1 MKKVI
6 LAIILAFTA
15 AVCAGAVNPMAICD
29 TSEVIP
35 IIGGYGPGMG
45 GGNRGL
51 TINELRASIVSFGD
65 NIYVVVTVLQTLG
78 QMDFCITNTSTG
90 EYLDGEFN
98 ALPGSYPIPISGTPG
113 YYTISFILPDGR
125 SCYGTFELN

>member
-35 IIGGYGPGMG
+35 IIGGNGAGMV
-45 GGNRGL
+45 GGNRG
-51 TINELRASIVSFGD
+51 F
-65 NIYVVVTVLQTLG
+65 
-78 QMDFCITNTSTG
+78 TS
-90 EYLDGEFN
+90 N
-98 ALPGSYPIPISGTPG
+98 
-113 YYTISFILPDGR
+113 
-125 SCYGTFELN
+125 